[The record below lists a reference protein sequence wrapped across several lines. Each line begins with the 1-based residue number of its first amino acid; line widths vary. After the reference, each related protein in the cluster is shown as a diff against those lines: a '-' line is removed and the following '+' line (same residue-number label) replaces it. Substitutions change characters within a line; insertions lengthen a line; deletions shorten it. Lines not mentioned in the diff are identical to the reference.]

1 MKNVIISIGLIIMML
16 ISVLILFT
24 VYGQNTRQNEI
35 DEALSV
41 AVEQTLENYKIDN
54 NYVIKDE
61 KQFKADLVQN
71 LIIAIESDSELTV
84 NILSL
89 DMEKGLLDV
98 EAIEKFSQPNGST
111 GTVSSR
117 KTVILEEYRQKEPS
131 YYFIEFLYAKSE
143 SEYKSGEFTTY
154 KKFSICEGSKI
165 IYPSIDPTQK
175 AKNADDTRTFM
186 GWSLTKPSSENNY
199 SPEIVSFEDAG
210 GNYLTVS
217 GEMVFYAVFE

>member
-41 AVEQTLENYKIDN
+41 AVEQTLENYKINN

-61 KQFKADLVQN
+61 NQFKADLIQN
-71 LIIAIESDSELTV
+71 LVIAIESDSELT
-84 NILSL
+84 
-89 DMEKGLLDV
+89 EKGLLDV
-98 EAIEKFSQPNGST
+98 EAIETFSQPNGST
-111 GTVSSR
+111 ATVSSR
-117 KTVILEEYRQKEPS
+117 KTVILEEYHQKEPS
-131 YYFIEFLYAKSE
+131 YYFIEFLSATSE
-143 SEYKSGEFTTY
+143 SNYKAGDFAVY

-165 IYPSIDPTQK
+165 IYPSTEPTQK
-175 AKNADDTRTFM
+175 AKGADETRTFL

-199 SPEIVSFEDAG
+199 SPDIVSFEDAEG
-210 GNYLTVS
+210 GYLTVN